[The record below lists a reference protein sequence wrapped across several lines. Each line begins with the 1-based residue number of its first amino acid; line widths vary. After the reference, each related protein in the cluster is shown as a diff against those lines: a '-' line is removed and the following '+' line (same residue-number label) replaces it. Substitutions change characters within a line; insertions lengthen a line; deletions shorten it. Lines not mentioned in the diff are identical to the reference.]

1 MKNFETKSY
10 CYLAYNFRAK
20 SKNHESDNEQGENSR
35 KDTA

>member
-10 CYLAYNFRAK
+10 CDLAYDFRAK
-20 SKNHESDNEQGENSR
+20 SKNHVSDNEQGENSR